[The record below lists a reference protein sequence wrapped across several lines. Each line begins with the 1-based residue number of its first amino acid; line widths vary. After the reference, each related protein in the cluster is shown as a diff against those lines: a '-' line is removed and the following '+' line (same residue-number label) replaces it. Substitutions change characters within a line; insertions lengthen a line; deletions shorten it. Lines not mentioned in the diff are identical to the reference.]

1 MHALYHPAL
10 NGRKASDWS
19 RPILCQWEGGKLPKG
34 TYQSSNGYSTRVH
47 LPGHLACDPS
57 SQREASHI
65 SSQGKEAIFVTHDI
79 YIYI

>member
-34 TYQSSNGYSTRVH
+34 TYQSSNGYSHV
-47 LPGHLACDPS
+47 
-57 SQREASHI
+57 
-65 SSQGKEAIFVTHDI
+65 SSQGKEAVFVTHDI
-79 YIYI
+79 YIYISNDPPSNDERTLLWFPHL